1 MIPHFPDLA
10 LGKWVLD
17 PQKRLTPPSGFVT
30 NPDSWSL
37 RLASQE
43 TKMHRN
49 VCVCVRLLK
58 KILTQYISCC
68 VDDKFD
74 NLPLNKIPI
83 TPRFL
88 ESESLTINKTLKE
101 MDHHG

>member
-43 TKMHRN
+43 TKMHRDMR
-49 VCVCVRLLK
+49 VCVRLLK
-58 KILTQYISCC
+58 FFLTQYISCC
-68 VDDKFD
+68 VDDRFDKFR
-74 NLPLNKIPI
+74 L
-83 TPRFL
+83 
-88 ESESLTINKTLKE
+88 
-101 MDHHG
+101 

>member
-17 PQKRLTPPSGFVT
+17 PQKRLMPPSGLVT

-37 RLASQE
+37 RLVSQE

-49 VCVCVRLLK
+49 VRLCVRLLK
-58 KILTQYISCC
+58 NCLTQYISCC

-74 NLPLNKIPI
+74 
-83 TPRFL
+83 RFHL
-88 ESESLTINKTLKE
+88 
-101 MDHHG
+101 